1 MPILSF
7 DAAIVLVVNELPPPR
22 SNVLKRASAL
32 VWIMLV
38 FLFIFA

>member
-7 DAAIVLVVNELPPPR
+7 DAAIVLVVNELPPR